1 VAALSSG
8 AHTAAASV
16 RGRRPAVA
24 LAGTLALAVSVAFAS
39 VAVHAHLVRS
49 SPEDGESLSASPPVI
64 RLVFS
69 EPVEAGLS
77 TIVVWS
83 ARDSLEI
90 RVRADTTD
98 AQTLI
103 GDLPHLA
110 PAEYQVDWRVV
121 SADGH
126 PIEGSYR
133 FTVQAPPGVPDTVPS
148 LGPMA
153 AHRPGAGGHDHTSGS
168 NPAAGVSAALRGLA
182 MFTLVALAGWLV
194 QVVALGGPPPR
205 GAIQTALLLAALTTG
220 FLAAHFAAW
229 LWHVTP
235 GGRAPDLGA
244 ALGTGPGRVE
254 ALRVGLAFLALWA
267 IGLARRPWIALTLAL
282 AAVLVSGATGH
293 SAGISPRWSIPLK
306 SLHLIALAV
315 WVGGVAWLAAAA
327 LDPAAFGASASRVSG
342 MALGAVIVVGLT
354 GVAQSALFLPN
365 VAALFGSAY
374 GRLVLTKVAGLAGL
388 VAFGAWNRRRL
399 MPRLDQAGGHA
410 ALRASTRREL
420 ALMLAI
426 SLVAGVLAYV
436 PPPSA

>member
-1 VAALSSG
+1 
-8 AHTAAASV
+8 
-16 RGRRPAVA
+16 
-24 LAGTLALAVSVAFAS
+24 
-39 VAVHAHLVRS
+39 
-49 SPEDGESLSASPPVI
+49 
-64 RLVFS
+64 
-69 EPVEAGLS
+69 VEAGLS

-126 PIEGSYR
+126 PVEGSYR
-133 FTVQAPPGVPDTVPS
+133 FTVLAPAGTPDTFPT
-148 LGPMA
+148 LGPPA
-153 AHRPGAGGHDHTSGS
+153 AHGPGMAGHAHATGPTL
-168 NPAAGVSAALRGLA
+168 AAGVSAILRGLA
-182 MFTLVALAGWLV
+182 LFMLVALAGWLL
-194 QVVALGGPPPR
+194 QVVALGGAPPR
-205 GAIQTALLLAALTTG
+205 GSIRTALVLAALTTA

-254 ALRVGLAFLALWA
+254 AIRVGLAFLALWA
-267 IGLARRPWIALTLAL
+267 VGLARRPWIALTLAV

-315 WVGGVAWLAAAA
+315 WIGGVAWLAVAA
-327 LDPAAFGASASRVSG
+327 LDPPAFGVSAGRVSG

-354 GVAQSALFLPN
+354 GVVQSALFLPS
-365 VAALFGSAY
+365 VSALFGSAY
-374 GRLVLTKVAGLAGL
+374 GRLVLAKVAGLAGL

-399 MPRLDQAGGHA
+399 LPRVNDASGPA

-420 ALMLAI
+420 ALMLAV

-436 PPPSA
+436 PPPAG

>member
-1 VAALSSG
+1 MIAAWVL
-8 AHTAAASV
+8 
-16 RGRRPAVA
+16 
-24 LAGTLALAVSVAFAS
+24 LAGAL
-39 VAVHAHLVRS
+39 VHAHLVS
-49 SPEDGESLSASPPVI
+49 SVPGDGESLAASPPVI

-77 TIVVWS
+77 QIVVWS

-90 RVRADTTD
+90 RVRADSTD
-98 AQTLI
+98 AQTLVA
-103 GDLPHLA
+103 DVPHLA

-126 PIEGSYR
+126 PVEGSYR
-133 FTVQAPPGVPDTVPS
+133 FTVLAPAGAPDSVPA
-148 LGPMA
+148 LGLPA
-153 AHRPGAGGHDHTSGS
+153 AHRPAGGHAHASGPNLS
-168 NPAAGVSAALRGLA
+168 AGVSAALRGLG
-182 MFTLVALAGWLV
+182 MFMLVALAGWLV
-194 QVVALGGPPPR
+194 QVVALGGVPPR
-205 GAIQTALLLAALTTG
+205 GAMRIALVLAALTTA
-220 FLAAHFAAW
+220 FLAAHSAAW

-235 GGRAPDLGA
+235 AGRAPDLAA

-267 IGLARRPWIALTLAL
+267 VGLARRPWIALTLAL

-315 WVGGVAWLAAAA
+315 WVGGVAWLAMAA
-327 LDPAAFGASASRVSG
+327 LDPAAFGASAARVSG

-354 GVAQSALFLPN
+354 GVAQTALFLPD
-365 VAALFGSAY
+365 VSALFASAY
-374 GRLVLTKVAGLAGL
+374 GRLVLGQVAGLAGL
-388 VAFGAWNRRRL
+388 VAFGAWNRLRL
-399 MPRLDQAGGHA
+399 LPRIGDAGGQA

-420 ALMLAI
+420 ALMLVV

-436 PPPSA
+436 PPPSS

>member
-1 VAALSSG
+1 LRA
-8 AHTAAASV
+8 
-16 RGRRPAVA
+16 A
-24 LAGTLALAVSVAFAS
+24 LAGALVLAV
-39 VAVHAHLVRS
+39 VHAHLVSS
-49 SPEDGESLSASPPVI
+49 SPEDGEALPASPPEI

-77 TIVVWS
+77 HIVVWS

-90 RVRADTTD
+90 RVRADSTD
-98 AQTLI
+98 ARTLI

-126 PIEGSYR
+126 PVEGSYR
-133 FTVQAPPGVPDTVPS
+133 FTVQAPAGAPDSVPT
-148 LGPMA
+148 LGPPA
-153 AHRPGAGGHDHTSGS
+153 AHSPAGGHAHASGPNLS
-168 NPAAGVSAALRGLA
+168 AGVSAALRGLA
-182 MFTLVALAGWLV
+182 MFALVALAGWLV
-194 QVVALGGPPPR
+194 QIVALGGPPPH
-205 GAIQTALLLAALTTG
+205 GAMRAALALAALTTA

-235 GGRAPDLGA
+235 PGRAPDLGA
-244 ALGTGPGRVE
+244 AIGTGPGRVE

-267 IGLARRPWIALTLAL
+267 VGLARRPWISLTLAL

-293 SAGISPRWSIPLK
+293 SAGMSPRWSIPLK

-315 WVGGVAWLAAAA
+315 WIGGVAWIAVAA
-327 LDPAAFGASASRVSG
+327 LDPAAFGRSAARVSG

-354 GVAQSALFLPN
+354 GVAQTALFLPD
-365 VAALFGSAY
+365 VSALFGSAY
-374 GRLVLTKVAGLAGL
+374 GRLVLAKVAGLSGL
-388 VAFGAWNRRRL
+388 VAFGAWNRQRIL
-399 MPRLDQAGGHA
+399 PRLGQGGGQA

-420 ALMLAI
+420 ALMLAV

>member
-1 VAALSSG
+1 MAG
-8 AHTAAASV
+8 AIAVGA
-16 RGRRPAVA
+16 AVA
-24 LAGTLALAVSVAFAS
+24 LAGA
-39 VAVHAHLVRS
+39 AVHAHLVSS
-49 SPEDGESLSASPPVI
+49 SPEDGEALSESPALI

-69 EPVEAGLS
+69 EPVEVGLS
-77 TIVVWS
+77 HIIVWS

-90 RVRADTTD
+90 RVRADSTD

-126 PIEGSYR
+126 PVAGVFR
-133 FTVQAPPGVPDTVPS
+133 FTVMAPPGTPDTVPT
-148 LGPMA
+148 LGPAA
-153 AHRPGAGGHDHTSGS
+153 AHRTGAGGHAHASGP
-168 NPAAGVSAALRGLA
+168 NFAAGVSAVLRGLA

-194 QVVALGGPPPR
+194 QVVALGGAPPR
-205 GAIQTALLLAALTTG
+205 GAMRAALLLAALTTG
-220 FLAAHFAAW
+220 FLGAHFVAW

-254 ALRVGLAFLALWA
+254 ALRVGLVFLALWA
-267 IGLARRPWIALTLAL
+267 VGLARRPWIALTLAL

-306 SLHLIALAV
+306 SLHLIAIAV
-315 WVGGVAWLAAAA
+315 WVGGVAWLAVAA
-327 LDPAAFGASASRVSG
+327 LDPAAFGASAARVSG

-354 GVAQSALFLPN
+354 GVAQSALFLPDLS
-365 VAALFGSAY
+365 ALFGSAY
-374 GRLVLTKVAGLAGL
+374 GRLVLAKVAGLAGL

-399 MPRLDQAGGHA
+399 MPRLDQAGGQA

-420 ALMLAI
+420 VLMLAV
-426 SLVAGVLAYV
+426 SLVAGLLAYV

>member
-1 VAALSSG
+1 MIAQSHAAG
-8 AHTAAASV
+8 RSV
-16 RGRRPAVA
+16 GRTSAFA
-24 LAGTLALAVSVAFAS
+24 LAALAVL
-39 VAVHAHLVRS
+39 HAHLVSS
-49 SPEDGESLSASPPVI
+49 SPEDGEALSASPPMI

-77 TIVVWS
+77 QIVVWS

-90 RVRADTTD
+90 RVRADSTD
-98 AQTLI
+98 ARTLI

-110 PAEYQVDWRVV
+110 PAEYQVDWRVL

-126 PIEGSYR
+126 PVEGSYR
-133 FTVQAPPGVPDTVPS
+133 FTVRAPAGAPDTVPT
-148 LGPMA
+148 LGPPA
-153 AHRPGAGGHDHTSGS
+153 AHRPDTAGHAHTAGP
-168 NPAAGVSAALRGLA
+168 NIAAGVSAVLRGLA

-194 QVVALGGPPPR
+194 QMVALGGAPPR
-205 GAIQTALLLAALTTG
+205 GAMRTALLLAALSTALLG
-220 FLAAHFAAW
+220 AHFAAW

-254 ALRVGLAFLALWA
+254 ALRVGLVFLALWA

-306 SLHLIALAV
+306 SLHLIAIAV
-315 WVGGVAWLAAAA
+315 WIGGVAWLAVAA

-354 GVAQSALFLPN
+354 GVAQSALFLPD
-365 VAALFGSAY
+365 VPAVFGSAY
-374 GRLVLTKVAGLAGL
+374 GRLVLAKIAGLAGL

-399 MPRLDQAGGHA
+399 MPRLDESAGQA
-410 ALRASTRREL
+410 ALRSSTRREL
-420 ALMLAI
+420 ALMLAV

-436 PPPSA
+436 PPPS